1 MRRCALSPHPLFLIR
16 KSSASGCP
24 KGFDVKAGLIL
35 ALILG
40 VATAGCGS
48 SYGNAMGGSGCLYGC
63 PATMPPAGT
72 NCSVLASGATVTIDL
87 NVGLAACVDT
97 TYTSV
102 LGFSLDDA
110 HSQVIKIPVNS
121 NVVFAAMT
129 GGPHTADLLGSSFP
143 ATDTNPATAAPA
155 GTDISSASFSTGPL
169 NTGSSSA
176 VYHAAVTGI
185 YYFGCHFH
193 YTTNGMRTVL
203 IVQ

>member
-1 MRRCALSPHPLFLIR
+1 VKLSFVSVPAR
-16 KSSASGCP
+16 MA
-24 KGFDVKAGLIL
+24 AGLTL

-40 VATAGCGS
+40 IATAGCGGGG
-48 SYGNAMGGSGCLYGC
+48 YGTNAMGGAGCVYGC
-63 PATMPPAGT
+63 PAPTPPAGT
-72 NCSVLASGATVTIDL
+72 DCSAVASGAPVTIDL
-87 NVGLAACVDT
+87 NVGLAACDDT

-102 LGFSLDDA
+102 LGFSLDNT

-143 ATDTNPATAAPA
+143 AMDTNPATAAPA
-155 GTDISSASFSTGPL
+155 GTDISSANFSTGPL

-193 YTTNGMRTVL
+193 YTSNGMRTVL

>member
-1 MRRCALSPHPLFLIR
+1 MRLA
-16 KSSASGCP
+16 
-24 KGFDVKAGLIL
+24 AGLTF

-40 VATAGCGS
+40 IAAAGCGGAG
-48 SYGNAMGGSGCLYGC
+48 YTTNAMGGGGGGCTYGC
-63 PATMPPAGT
+63 PAPPPPTGT
-72 NCSVLASGATVTIDL
+72 DCSAVASGAPVTIDL
-87 NVGLAACVDT
+87 NVALAACIDK

-143 ATDTNPATAAPA
+143 ATDTNPATASPA
-155 GTDISSASFSTGPL
+155 GTDISSMNFSTGPL

-176 VYHAAVTGI
+176 VYHAGVTGI
-185 YYFGCHFH
+185 YFFGCHFH
-193 YTTNGMRTVL
+193 YNSNGMRTVL